1 MKSILLKFSVWLQ
14 DRYSKHGVVHGT
26 MLVISIWQDGSFSYA
41 RMKPWID
48 TWTSFLSTFCV
59 NPLANWLWSNSIHPW
74 FNNMTIISSW
84 WIPFQ
89 LQRQKWIGIYL
100 SRCKW
105 KWASS
110 PCSKWTICL
119 PFAQEWESLCIVLGP
134 SSLVAQQPVKC
145 AGLLFCNAAMRC
157 FQEVCGTSSDLM
169 KSLKVHR
176 WGHFCVWLHP
186 GEHHHSFSQQQS
198 IVQML

>member
-1 MKSILLKFSVWLQ
+1 
-14 DRYSKHGVVHGT
+14 
-26 MLVISIWQDGSFSYA
+26 
-41 RMKPWID
+41 
-48 TWTSFLSTFCV
+48 
-59 NPLANWLWSNSIHPW
+59 
-74 FNNMTIISSW
+74 
-84 WIPFQ
+84 
-89 LQRQKWIGIYL
+89 
-100 SRCKW
+100 
-105 KWASS
+105 
-110 PCSKWTICL
+110 
-119 PFAQEWESLCIVLGP
+119 
-134 SSLVAQQPVKC
+134 LVAQQPVKC